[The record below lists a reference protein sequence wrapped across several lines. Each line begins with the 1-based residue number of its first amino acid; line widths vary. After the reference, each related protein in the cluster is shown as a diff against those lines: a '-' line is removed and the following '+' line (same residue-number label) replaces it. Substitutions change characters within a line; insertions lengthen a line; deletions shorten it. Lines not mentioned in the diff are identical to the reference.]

1 MQTKMGK
8 DVLLFK
14 EIQKIFILQQEENC
28 KPLVHAAS
36 SASYDHVCVRPF
48 ILSAYY
54 RFCSTMNNYSNL
66 LIQIKVKI
74 LAMCATGTFP
84 VLVGDT
90 ILVVL

>member
-1 MQTKMGK
+1 MGK

-48 ILSAYY
+48 ILYC

-74 LAMCATGTFP
+74 PATGTFP